1 MKTMEDYHDFYLKCD
16 ILLLANV
23 FEKIRNNILRNYGL
37 RPSHHLSAPD
47 LSWDAI
53 TKIKLELIPDPDI
66 YIFFQKGTRGAIFFI
81 FLIDLSKP
89 TIEI

>member
-37 RPSHHLSAPD
+37 RPSHHLSAPG

-53 TKIKLELIPDPDI
+53 TK
-66 YIFFQKGTRGAIFFI
+66 
-81 FLIDLSKP
+81 
-89 TIEI
+89 